1 MTVVKCVIC
10 VLWTFSSCVRKESA
24 RNGARLS
31 SAARNDER
39 SAAQRSGS
47 ELNAGSGS
55 SGLFGCR

>member
-39 SAAQRSGS
+39 SAAVRNSTQVRVRLVCLAVD
-47 ELNAGSGS
+47 EL
-55 SGLFGCR
+55 